1 MADLD
6 KSGIVT
12 GATTAAAMWTALYDA
27 LIGTTVYDNV
37 KTLLGNIKEYTCHTV
52 FVDGGNWTTTDL
64 VNTTGASNVVIGLFD
79 QNNQEDITI
88 IFTGYTLPTIDKI
101 LVSTKFGSD
110 WIGEN
115 EQVWFAPVRR
125 TDTQLVLKMHK
136 SDFTEFNHAGGDI
149 GAGSDLYIRILFY
162 P

>member
-64 VNTTGASNVVIGLFD
+64 VNTTGASNVVIALFD
-79 QNNQEDITI
+79 QNNQEDICI
-88 IFTGYTLPTIDKI
+88 VFTGYTLPIIGKI
-101 LVSTKFGSD
+101 FVSVKLGAE
-110 WIGEN
+110 WIACN
-115 EQVWFAPVRR
+115 EQIWFAPVRN
-125 TDTQLVLKMHK
+125 TDTTLILKMHDA
-136 SDFTEFNHAGGDI
+136 SFAEFNHTGGNI